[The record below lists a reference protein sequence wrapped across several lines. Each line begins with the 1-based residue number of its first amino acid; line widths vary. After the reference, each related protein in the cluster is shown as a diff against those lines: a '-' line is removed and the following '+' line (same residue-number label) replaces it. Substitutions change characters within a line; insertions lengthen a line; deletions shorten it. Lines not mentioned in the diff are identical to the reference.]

1 MEKLEFSCQQKFL
14 LNPTKSSIL
23 TLSWVL
29 VTQKADFR
37 IHIKQIAL
45 NLFFLWKLLGNLF
58 FRIFN
63 GKPGTFKNVSP
74 FSTLIIF
81 YFFGQKFYGAS
92 FPNFS
97 RGT

>member
-45 NLFFLWKLLGNLF
+45 NFFFVEIAWKF
-58 FRIFN
+58 VF
-63 GKPGTFKNVSP
+63 
-74 FSTLIIF
+74 
-81 YFFGQKFYGAS
+81 
-92 FPNFS
+92 
-97 RGT
+97 